1 MSIFRS
7 TTATARRL
15 GVFLTLATVVAVS
28 LGIYYFRLVPSNE
41 GKLHKQGFL
50 ILNQNADGMCQTVDD
65 LKNFFRSQWK
75 NDKKKIVDT
84 TIKRRSLFNYD
95 VKESTHQQD
104 RIADKNKSK
113 KAVSKHLVRSHVN
126 KSDDAHV
133 CLDLDDERKASFEFD
148 DSSGS
153 IQYSVSLDHISKTI
167 LNTAKLDFFTSYFI
181 ICQKHAHDDHDTGE
195 NNEKGGDPHSDQHI
209 FYHSDGVPVSFQMQ
223 SDTLGK
229 MLRSIQFSKIVNLE
243 VSGEKFRAYLLPFQL
258 EGHSLVLAGLIS
270 EKEYRKRLQDVPF
283 NTVSGILIAI
293 LLILIS
299 LPFIKI
305 FLISPSE
312 HYGVRDLI
320 FLGLSMFLG
329 TAVLLIMLQCTLMQ
343 LGAGRRIKDELK
355 SLSTE
360 VNKKFQ
366 NDLTNSYAEVKRID
380 HELKEKLE
388 PGSSQERDIRDRL
401 DAPKQVIFAAQT
413 DSTHGDDSIR
423 QTANEENPAD
433 SSDNKR
439 TDSITVKL
447 NRETWGPDTSVRDSY
462 TISLSDSQY
471 LSYSVVHWSDDSGRQ
486 ILKGRLD
493 NQPVTFSPVNM
504 RQYFKNI
511 KNGHLY
517 SLPGSDKT
525 TKSFSI
531 EPVYSMSTN
540 AFEVNISIPSC
551 FNKHHCMVA
560 AMSTQMTSVM
570 NTHFPNGF
578 GFYIV
583 NDAGRILF
591 QSDGKVTL
599 KENFIER
606 IDEQEMLVNA
616 LRNRQRTFIDIQNIN
631 HQSYKILA
639 TPINYLPWHLIVYH
653 SNNYTNDSIL
663 HIASFTFFFMLIL
676 FSVLL
681 SYCLFAW
688 KSVNGFS
695 RLRQR
700 VYQYDWLK
708 PGGDK
713 STFLGAANLYLF
725 LFVVYALVLGLTIH
739 DSSLLLLMGM
749 LFPLIGIYTLFV
761 LFRQH
766 ALSKRPFGSLS
777 DSHNLLGLFFL
788 LLFNYIYFQIDKD
801 RASGHLLLLY
811 EGMAIMLS
819 GVVIGIFP
827 RMINNP
833 LKLDQRTLKL
843 SYSSFWFLTVISIS
857 LFPVQSFF
865 QYAQQNEIALEI
877 KRRQLD
883 FAQRMEERLW
893 KFDWLETISTKR
905 NISVED
911 WRSYSFLQGVYRV
924 DDQVK
929 PIDISAENHE
939 QGQQVAYVYEEVI
952 KNMKWDCTLIDEVS
966 ERDCAADQ
974 KWWRCDCPQSNTMRM
989 TLLYRLNPESY
1000 NAYRIGHVNAL
1011 AIESLVPNIASYY
1024 RMDNLKSYL
1033 VILLFSSGLL
1043 LIFFQLIRSAVGRLF
1058 LEPLAHST
1066 HTDSFLNKT
1075 LMNSGY
1081 ALHQEVGK
1089 VLTENGVKDQSNYES
1104 LKTVWSNE
1112 YNFGNKNREEIEI
1125 LERRILFNQ
1134 QHLSEFYEEI
1144 WKSCTDKEKY
1154 FLYDIA
1160 KDGFMNH
1167 KNTMVLQQLIYKEI
1181 LVPHEGYGVRIMSVS
1196 FRHYILE
1203 KEKDAEITDL
1213 KNRFRSEGTWSKI
1226 RTPALIVITAIG
1238 IFLFITQQDLLQQV
1252 ATLIPTISG
1261 LLGLG
1266 SLILGSKSGA
1276 TNTK

>member
-28 LGIYYFRLVPSNE
+28 LGIYYFRLVPNNE
-41 GKLHKQGFL
+41 GKLHRQGFL

-65 LKNFFRSQWK
+65 LKNFFKGQLK
-75 NDKKKIVDT
+75 NDKNQILGT
-84 TIKRRSLFNYD
+84 TIKKRSTAFNYD
-95 VKESTHQQD
+95 VT
-104 RIADKNKSK
+104 KSPRQPNTM
-113 KAVSKHLVRSHVN
+113 AGN
-126 KSDDAHV
+126 KSDDPQV
-133 CLDLDDERKASFEFD
+133 CLDLDDEKKASFKFD

-153 IQYSVSLDHISKTI
+153 IQYSVSLDHISKAI
-167 LNTAKLDFFTSYFI
+167 LNTAKPDFFASYFI
-181 ICQKHAHDDHDTGE
+181 ICQMHAHNDHDTTK
-195 NNEKGGDPHSDQHI
+195 NNEKGDDAGSGQHI
-209 FYHSDGVPVSFQMQ
+209 FYHSEGVPVSFQMQ

-229 MLRSIQFSKIVNLE
+229 MLRSIQFSKILSLE

-283 NTVSGILIAI
+283 NTISGIFIAI

-312 HYGVRDLI
+312 HYGIRDLI

-343 LGAGRRIKDELK
+343 LGAQKRIKGELK
-355 SLSTE
+355 SLSDE
-360 VNKKFQ
+360 VNNKFQ
-366 NDLTNSYAEVKRID
+366 NELTHSYAELKLID
-380 HELKEKLE
+380 LELKEKLE
-388 PGSSQERDIRDRL
+388 QSPSNKRDIGDWPDKRDI
-401 DAPKQVIFAAQT
+401 PKQVIFAAVT
-413 DSTHGDDSIR
+413 DSTRDLDSR
-423 QTANEENPAD
+423 GRKANKENPAD

-462 TISLSDSQY
+462 TISLCDSQY

-486 ILKGRLD
+486 ILQGRLD
-493 NQPVTFSPVNM
+493 NQPVTFRPVNK

-517 SLPGSDKT
+517 SLPGLDKT
-525 TKSFSI
+525 THSFSI

-540 AFEVNISIPSC
+540 AFEVNISVPSC

-583 NDAGRILF
+583 DDAGRILF

-599 KENFIER
+599 KENFIDR

-616 LRNRQRTFIDIQNIN
+616 LRNRQRTFIDIQNVN
-631 HQSYKILA
+631 HQSYKILV

-653 SNNYTNDSIL
+653 SNNYTNNSIL
-663 HIASFTFFFMLIL
+663 HVASFTFFFMLIL

-688 KSVNGFS
+688 KGVNGFS

-700 VYQYDWLK
+700 VYQYDWLR

-725 LFVVYALVLGLTIH
+725 LFIVYTLVLGLTIH

-788 LLFNYIYFQIDKD
+788 LLLNYIYFQIDKD
-801 RASGHLLLLY
+801 KASAHLLLLY

-833 LKLDQRTLKL
+833 LNLDQRTLKL

-857 LFPVQSFF
+857 LFPIQSFF
-865 QYAQQNEIALEI
+865 QYAQQNEIASEI

-883 FAQRMEERLW
+883 FAQRMEERLC
-893 KFDWLETISTKR
+893 KFDWLETISRKR

-924 DDQVK
+924 DDHVK

-952 KNMKWDCTLIDEVS
+952 KNMKWDCALIDEVS

-1000 NAYRIGHVNAL
+1000 DAHRIGRVNAL
-1011 AIESLVPNIASYY
+1011 EIESLVPNLASYY

-1043 LIFFQLIRSAVGRLF
+1043 LIFFQLIRSAVARLF

-1066 HTDSFLNKT
+1066 HTDSFLSKT

-1081 ALHQEVGK
+1081 ALHQEIGK

-1112 YNFGNKNREEIEI
+1112 YNFGNKNREEIET

-1144 WKSCTDKEKY
+1144 WKSCTDQEKY

-1160 KDGFMNH
+1160 KDGFMNY

-1196 FRHYILE
+1196 FRNYILE

-1213 KNRFRSEGTWSKI
+1213 KNRFRSEGAWSKI